1 MSQPYN
7 VMIVAGEASGDLHA
21 ANLVRELLAKAPGTR
36 LCGMGGAKLREVGVE
51 LLVDSSN
58 LAVIGFIEVL
68 AHYREIKAA
77 LRKLQ
82 AAVVERRPDLLILV
96 DYVGFNLRL
105 AETAKHAGIKVLFY
119 VSPQVWA
126 WRPHRVKQIGACV
139 DMMAVLFPF
148 EAEFYERHGIPVRYV
163 GHPLLEH
170 AKPQLTREQALE
182 AFGLE
187 SERPIVGLL
196 PGSRRG
202 EIKRLLPVLLATADE
217 LRRRIPPVQFVLPL
231 ASSLT
236 EADVARYAP
245 ESHGVHVVQGQ
256 SYDVM
261 NVADALISASG
272 TATLEA
278 ALIGTPMVIVYK
290 ISLLSYWI
298 LKRLILIEHVGLANI
313 VAGERVVQELLQ
325 HAARPELIADEVQ
338 RMLED
343 RTYNDRI
350 RAGLRR
356 VRTILE
362 RPDDQRTVADLAL
375 EMLEGTA
382 GTARGES

>member
-1 MSQPYN
+1 MSAPYQ

-21 ANLVRELLAKAPGTR
+21 ANLIRELLAKAPGTQVS
-36 LCGMGGAKLREVGVE
+36 GMGGAKLREVGVE
-51 LLVDSSN
+51 LIVDSSN

-77 LRKLQ
+77 LRTLQ
-82 AAVVERRPDLLILV
+82 SAVLERRPDLLILV

-105 AETAKHAGIKVLFY
+105 AETAKRAGIKVLFY

-126 WRPHRVKQIGACV
+126 WRPHRVKKIGECV

-148 EAEFYERHGIPVRYV
+148 EAQFYERHGIPVRYV

-170 AKPQLTREQALE
+170 AKPQRTREQALQ

-187 SERPIVGLL
+187 ADRPVVGLL

-202 EIKRLLPVLLATADE
+202 EIKRLMPILMAAADE
-217 LRRRIPPVQFVLPL
+217 LRRRLPAVQFVLPL
-231 ASSLT
+231 ASSLS
-236 EADVARYAP
+236 EADLAPYAP
-245 ESHGVHVVQGQ
+245 QSHGVRVVSGQ

-261 NVADALISASG
+261 NAADALITASG

-298 LKRLILIEHVGLANI
+298 MKRLILIEHVGLANI
-313 VAGERVVQELLQ
+313 VAGERVVRELLQ
-325 HAARPELIADEVQ
+325 HDARPDLIADEVEHI
-338 RMLED
+338 LTDGAYEAK
-343 RTYNDRI
+343 I
-350 RAGLRR
+350 REGLKR

-362 RPDDQRTVADLAL
+362 RSDDQRTVADLAL
-375 EMLEGTA
+375 EMLA
-382 GTARGES
+382 GKV